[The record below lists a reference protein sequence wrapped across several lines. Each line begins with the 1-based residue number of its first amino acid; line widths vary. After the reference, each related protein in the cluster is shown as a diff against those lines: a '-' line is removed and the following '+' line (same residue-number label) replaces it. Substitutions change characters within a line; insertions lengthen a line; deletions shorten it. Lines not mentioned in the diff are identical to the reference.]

1 MGNDYVSSKLSQK
14 NYYSLVI
21 DLLEYIKKEGISA
34 GGKLPD
40 ENTLAQELHAS
51 RPSLREALKVLEAFG
66 IIDCR
71 RGSGNTY
78 VRSFE
83 SGCNCLLAL
92 YAIIH
97 GSSGMVDMVSMRA
110 ALEASAIE
118 SFFDNATEDDF
129 LFLDQLYH
137 RHLLKALPTEEYV
150 QHHIEFHQHLLKYYN
165 NALAK
170 DFVAACIRM
179 TSTDP
184 EQAFHS
190 VSLPEDERN
199 ILHRNME
206 VTTHRKIIGAIHSRD
221 RNWCKE
227 LLVQHIIISAQLSK
241 ESDSE

>member
-1 MGNDYVSSKLSQK
+1 MSNDYMCSKLSQK

-97 GSSGMVDMVSMRA
+97 GSSGMVDMVSIRA
-110 ALEASAIE
+110 ALEASAID
-118 SFFDNATEDDF
+118 SFFDQATEEDF
-129 LFLDQLYH
+129 QFLDHLYH
-137 RHLLKALPTEEYV
+137 HHLLKALPTEEYV
-150 QHHIEFHQHLLKYYN
+150 KHHIAFHQHLLKYYN

-170 DFVAACIRM
+170 DFIAACIRM
-179 TSTDP
+179 TSIDP
-184 EQAFHS
+184 EEAFS
-190 VSLPEDERN
+190 CTDLPEDERS
-199 ILHRNME
+199 ILQRNME
-206 VTTHRKIIGAIHSRD
+206 VTTHRKILGALHSRD
-221 RNWCKE
+221 RAWCKE
-227 LLVQHIIISAQLSK
+227 LLVQHIVISARLTA
-241 ESDSE
+241 ESDTE

>member
-1 MGNDYVSSKLSQK
+1 MSNDYMYSKLSQK
-14 NYYSLVI
+14 NYYTLVT

-34 GGKLPD
+34 GEKLPD

-92 YAIIH
+92 YAVIH
-97 GSSGMVDMVSMRA
+97 GNSGMVDMVSMRA
-110 ALEASAIE
+110 VLEASAID
-118 SFFDNATEDDF
+118 SFFDNATENDF
-129 LFLDQLYH
+129 QFLDHLYCH
-137 RHLLKALPTEEYV
+137 HLLKVLPTEEYV
-150 QHHIEFHQHLLKYYN
+150 GHHIAFHQHLLKYYN

-170 DFVAACIRM
+170 DFIAACIRM
-179 TSTDP
+179 TSIDLEKAISRT
-184 EQAFHS
+184 A
-190 VSLPEDERN
+190 LPEDERCALQQN
-199 ILHRNME
+199 LEI
-206 VTTHRKIIGAIHSRD
+206 TTHRKILGAIHSRD

-227 LLVQHIIISAQLSK
+227 LLVQHVVISAQLIPNG
-241 ESDSE
+241 